1 MEKKQLTNE
10 LVDYNL
16 LLLRKIY
23 DAYEE
28 KADKVI
34 KNFRSDKHGVL
45 RKRYMVPILNPNYD
59 YEKLLSEMNKQSLKD
74 EEEENSVH
82 LDGITVC
89 EDYERQLMEAIIQEA
104 SDDLVPKN
112 VNRRR
117 IDKFG
122 NPIDEDKEFFRE
134 NALLPAHGLI
144 EHTIEENLEES
155 DEDAR
160 KRYLLEQY
168 WKREDEGES
177 FTQEETTERDDLES
191 WRLNELKTVNESLTK
206 NGFESLS
213 DNDKLTVVMNKRQIA
228 SIHLRQLRRKKNLT
242 DQEREL
248 MKRLERQLLELEFQE
263 LQLKEKMGIITED
276 EKKRYHELDKMF
288 DFEEIDALREIMLKG
303 LITEEQLTRLRFL
316 EKKWGLEHM
325 KNPFEVVEEE
335 NHDEENMFSEEEPQF
350 MEEDSRHSGI
360 SDDEKFAELPPVHV
374 MNNTSK
380 PQSPSKAALDMEEK
394 MRQEL
399 LEKERL
405 DEELRR
411 TQELDQKMREEQE
424 KLRLEMET

>member
-1 MEKKQLTNE
+1 
-10 LVDYNL
+10 
-16 LLLRKIY
+16 
-23 DAYEE
+23 
-28 KADKVI
+28 
-34 KNFRSDKHGVL
+34 
-45 RKRYMVPILNPNYD
+45 
-59 YEKLLSEMNKQSLKD
+59 
-74 EEEENSVH
+74 
-82 LDGITVC
+82 
-89 EDYERQLMEAIIQEA
+89 
-104 SDDLVPKN
+104 
-112 VNRRR
+112 
-117 IDKFG
+117 
-122 NPIDEDKEFFRE
+122 
-134 NALLPAHGLI
+134 
-144 EHTIEENLEES
+144 
-155 DEDAR
+155 
-160 KRYLLEQY
+160 
-168 WKREDEGES
+168 
-177 FTQEETTERDDLES
+177 
-191 WRLNELKTVNESLTK
+191 
-206 NGFESLS
+206 
-213 DNDKLTVVMNKRQIA
+213 
-228 SIHLRQLRRKKNLT
+228 
-242 DQEREL
+242 

-276 EKKRYHELDKMF
+276 EKKRYHELDRMF
-288 DFEEIDALREIMLKG
+288 DFEEIDALRQIMLKG

-380 PQSPSKAALDMEEK
+380 PQSPTKAALDMEEK

-424 KLRLEMET
+424 RLRLEMEAQRLKQEEEMAALQEKDERIKMQKEDISSRLREEEEQRRLQDEINRLNEEKLEHLR